1 MKVLKRLTGLLLIV
15 ALLAM
20 CACGTND
27 DNGEAEPKADQV
39 KYTVPAGFVTKNET
53 VYVNLDPSGARTQT
67 IVSDWIHTDRS
78 RVYVNDVTN
87 LKEIENIKDDS
98 VPEVMGQNLKWYM
111 NSTDLYYQGK
121 TDAELPLS
129 FSFNYFLNGTQ
140 ILPNELIGKSGK
152 VTIKINMSNLDSHKV
167 TVNGRSITMFNPML
181 VVGGVL
187 LDESKFQN
195 ITVTNGKTIGD
206 GSKQYAVLTG
216 FPGINDS
223 LGLKEISSGSSD
235 GTYNFEDNF
244 EISADVTDFELGNF
258 MFSAIPI
265 SSLDIGLNSI
275 SSSMDDVRGNLSKL
289 QTVQKSL
296 SNLNIDSI
304 LNSFT
309 ADPNKINNLSHL
321 VEQASNLYDNN
332 KALINV
338 LNKYTTPDNIAT
350 IQALTEYIGSADFEG
365 LQSSLEVINN
375 LFGDDASA
383 ERIRKGME
391 LLKQMSSDLSDPNV
405 KSAIANL
412 PQTVS
417 TLSSL
422 QSAIEENRDLIN
434 ALKTLSD
441 TNALAS
447 VQSALSGVEGTLA
460 AGGLSEL
467 TNMTI
472 NADELTSRMTAWIE
486 LGKTYKIF
494 TKVNSG
500 MSSKVMFVFKVD
512 GLKTITTP
520 DSTDG
525 EAAPQKKENGFFS
538 WFKDLFGSN
547 DDENQDNKTE

>member
-1 MKVLKRLTGLLLIV
+1 MKIFKRLTGILLIV
-15 ALLAM
+15 ALLCL
-20 CACGTND
+20 CACGAD
-27 DNGEAEPKADQV
+27 DNNAADEQKAAQV
-39 KYTVPAGFVTKNET
+39 KYTVPAGFASKNET
-53 VYVNLDPSGARTQT
+53 VYVNLDPSGAVSQT
-67 IVSDWIHTDRS
+67 IVSDWIHTDKS
-78 RVYVNDVTN
+78 QVYVNDVTN

-121 TDAELPLS
+121 TDAGLPLS
-129 FSFNYFLNGTQ
+129 FSFSYLLNGNQ
-140 ILPNELIGKSGK
+140 ILPDELIGKSGK

-167 TVNGRSITMFNPML
+167 TVNGRSITMYNPML

-223 LGLKEISSGSSD
+223 LGLKEISSETSD

-244 EISADVTDFELGNF
+244 EISADVTDFEIGNF

-309 ADPNKINNLSHL
+309 ADPNKINNLSYL

-338 LNKYTTPDNIAT
+338 LNKYTTPENIAT
-350 IQALTEYIGSADFEG
+350 IQALTEYIGSADIEG
-365 LQSSLEVINN
+365 LQSSLEVINKV
-375 LFGDDASA
+375 FGDEASA
-383 ERIRKGME
+383 ERIRKGMD
-391 LLKQMSSDLSDPNV
+391 LLRQMSNDLSDPDV

-422 QSAIEENRDLIN
+422 QSAIDENRDLIN

-441 TNALAS
+441 TNALAA

-512 GLKTITTP
+512 ALKTITTP

-538 WFKDLFGSN
+538 WLKKLFGS
-547 DDENQDNKTE
+547 DDAENQDNKTE